1 MEKKDETRPKW
12 QDYDTVFTNAKAG
25 MDHVDP
31 DHVKRVV
38 YELSKGSP
46 HFVNEQ
52 RKMEANN
59 ERIQKMVQ
67 AKEQLREGERSRLRK
82 VAESILGELELTRD
96 LSRTWMHV
104 DMDCFFFAVE
114 ALKDPSLHSR
124 PVAVGGKSMIS
135 TANYEARKYG
145 VRSAMPPFI
154 AMHLCPQL
162 LLINTNFDKYNAASQ
177 EVRKIL
183 AKYDPDLEMMSL
195 DEAYLDVTPL
205 LAKRSVSAWQ
215 LAEELREE
223 VHATTGLTCSV
234 GIAANR
240 RLAKVCSDI
249 NKPNGQ
255 YCLPNHNQAIRKF
268 VETLPVRK
276 ISGIG
281 KVMEKVLKDAL
292 GVTVCGELIEKSD
305 LVVGLFSPSSAAF
318 LLAVGLGIGA
328 TEHEEL
334 EEGKVGRRGMSCERT
349 FKETADK
356 QFLVEK
362 CKQMV
367 HHLVADLSKEGLRG
381 KTITLKMKTAG
392 FEIKSRS
399 ITLPHFT
406 CSETEITDEALKLL
420 NQELPL
426 RLRLLGVR
434 MSNFEEKVMLPK
446 GQTSLDK
453 LFAEGEKG
461 ELPCTTGTGNQLLDD
476 ELLRGDKITTF
487 AWSRSGWSCR
497 SCTFFNQDARE
508 RSCAVCG
515 ERKGSATS
523 DCCWCI
529 ICDALVRKEKMG
541 EHEDYH
547 LALQFE
553 KRERLLS
560 GLEPIPKRGR
570 QATLS
575 EIFTK

>member
-1 MEKKDETRPKW
+1 MEKKEETRPRW

-25 MDHVDP
+25 MDQVDP

-59 ERIQKMVQ
+59 ERIQKMVL

-82 VAESILGELELTRD
+82 VAESILGDLELTRD

-114 ALKDPSLHSR
+114 ALKDPSLHNR

-162 LLINTNFDKYNAASQ
+162 LLINTNFDEYSKASQ
-177 EVRKIL
+177 F
-183 AKYDPDLEMMSL
+183 
-195 DEAYLDVTPL
+195 

-223 VHATTGLTCSV
+223 VHAATGLTCSV

-255 YCLPNHNQAIRKF
+255 YCLPNHDQAIRKF

-281 KVMEKVLKDAL
+281 KVMEKVLKDAV
-292 GVTVCGELIEKSD
+292 GVTVCGELIEKRD

-318 LLAVGLGIGA
+318 LLAVSLGIGA

-367 HHLVADLSKEGLRG
+367 HHLVEDLSKEGLKG

-399 ITLPHFT
+399 VTLAHFT
-406 CSETEITDEALKLL
+406 CSETEIIDEALKLL
-420 NQELPL
+420 NQELPV

-434 MSNFEEKVMLPK
+434 MSNFEEKIMLPK

-453 LFAEGEKG
+453 LFAEGEKAD
-461 ELPCTTGTGNQLLDD
+461 LPSTTGTENQLLEN
-476 ELLRGDKITTF
+476 ELLRGDRTTTF
-487 AWSRSGWSCR
+487 PWSRSGWSCK
-497 SCTFFNQDARE
+497 SCTFFNQDGRE
-508 RSCAVCG
+508 RSCAICG
-515 ERKGSATS
+515 ERKGSLTS
-523 DCCWCI
+523 DSCWCI
-529 ICDALVRKEKMG
+529 ICDALVLKEKMS

-553 KRERLLS
+553 KRERLLN

>member
-1 MEKKDETRPKW
+1 MEEQVNSRTRW

-25 MDHVDP
+25 MDQVDP
-31 DHVKRVV
+31 DHVKKVV

-46 HFVNEQ
+46 HFINEQ
-52 RKMEANN
+52 RKMAANN
-59 ERIQKMVQ
+59 ERIQKMVL
-67 AKEQLREGERSRLRK
+67 ARDRLREIERSRLRK
-82 VAESILGELELTRD
+82 VAEGVLAELELTRD

-114 ALKDPSLHSR
+114 ALKDPSLHRR

-154 AMHLCPQL
+154 AMHLCPNL
-162 LLINTNFDKYNAASQ
+162 LLIKTNFEKYNAASQ
-177 EVRKIL
+177 EVRKVL
-183 AKYDPDLEMMSL
+183 TKYDPELEMMSL

-205 LAKRSVSAWQ
+205 LAERSISAWQ
-215 LAEELREE
+215 LAQELRDE

-281 KVMEKVLKDAL
+281 KVMEKVLKDAV
-292 GVTVCGELIEKSD
+292 GVTLCGDLIEKKE
-305 LVVGLFSPSSAAF
+305 LIVGLFSPSSAEF

-356 QFLVEK
+356 QLLVDK

-367 HHLVADLSKEGLRG
+367 HHLVQDLEKEGLRG

-399 ITLPHFT
+399 TTLPHFT
-406 CSETEITDEALKLL
+406 CSEMEIADEALRLL
-420 NQELPL
+420 HQELPV

-434 MSNFEEKVMLPK
+434 VSNFEEKVVLPK
-446 GQTSLDK
+446 GQTSLDNLFGGSEKESLHPTPNAK
-453 LFAEGEKG
+453 LHVSDSRVLENGAG
-461 ELPCTTGTGNQLLDD
+461 PV
-476 ELLRGDKITTF
+476 R
-487 AWSRSGWSCR
+487 AWSKIGWSCKT
-497 SCTFFNQDARE
+497 CTFFNCTAGT
-508 RSCAVCG
+508 RSCSVCG
-515 ERKGSATS
+515 ERRSSFDS
-523 DCCWCI
+523 DSYWCT
-529 ICDALVRKEKMG
+529 ICDMVVLKEDIS

-547 LALQFE
+547 LALQVE

-560 GLEPIPKRGR
+560 GLEPVPKRGR
-570 QATLS
+570 QATLA